1 MADADTRGGL
11 QRRPVLVV
19 DDDRD
24 IRETLA
30 EILADEGYEVHT
42 ARNGSEGLEV
52 VASQRPGLVLL
63 DLFMPIMDGAEFRR
77 RQLGDPTIA
86 DVPVVVISAAAG
98 LERKVASL
106 GLAGWLEKP
115 IHIDALFAIVGRY
128 CG

>member
-1 MADADTRGGL
+1 
-11 QRRPVLVV
+11 VV

-30 EILADEGYEVHT
+30 EILADEGYEVYT
-42 ARNGSEGLEV
+42 ARNGSEGLEL
-52 VASQRPGLVLL
+52 VASQHPGLVLL

-77 RQLGDPTIA
+77 RQLGDPAIA

-106 GLAGWLEKP
+106 DLAGWLEKP
-115 IHIDALFAIVGRY
+115 IHIDALFTIVGRY